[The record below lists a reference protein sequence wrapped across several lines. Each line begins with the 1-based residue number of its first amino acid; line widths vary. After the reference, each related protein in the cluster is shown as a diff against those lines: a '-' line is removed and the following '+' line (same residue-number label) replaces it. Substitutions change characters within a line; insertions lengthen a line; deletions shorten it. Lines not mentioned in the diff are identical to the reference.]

1 MDKKI
6 IEINENL
13 LTLYKSIVPNIVE
26 LLGIDEV
33 KDLDINKS
41 SIANYISYLEV
52 CFAYENGI
60 IDYNTFVN
68 IRELA
73 LQDKLIECEPKDM
86 EDNDFNLQNYILKL
100 LHLGYTLDAHIMFL
114 DEDFKNHPLMERKI
128 RQVTTD
134 TISYNKDYLFYYLS
148 LIRDT
153 NYRDGASLDYLC
165 SQILELYSNL
175 FGVRVNDIV
184 HPLLSYTY
192 DWTDIHYSEVQLDAY
207 VLVGFGIDVYRTLN
221 KNLDKVYL
229 KEIKEELKTIF
240 TKHRLLYTIVYNNLE
255 TGDIIDSYGIPEF
268 YNKCIKE
275 LNNNKI
281 IKLNTF

>member
-6 IEINENL
+6 VEINKNL
-13 LTLYKSIVPNIVE
+13 VTLYKSIMPTIVE

-33 KDLDINKS
+33 KDVDINRS
-41 SIANYISYLEV
+41 SMYNYICYLEV

-60 IDYNTFVN
+60 IDYNTFIN

-73 LQDKLIECEPKDM
+73 LQDKLVEGSSNDM
-86 EDNDFNLQNYILKL
+86 DDNSLSLSNYILKL

-114 DEDFKNHPLMERKI
+114 DEDFKNYPLLKRKI

-134 TISYNKDYLFYYLS
+134 TINYNKAYLFYYLS

-153 NYRDGASLDYLC
+153 NYKDGDNLDYLC
-165 SQILELYSNL
+165 SQLLELYSNL
-175 FGVRVNDIV
+175 FGVGVNDIR

-192 DWTDIHYSEVQLDAY
+192 DWTDIDYVEVQLDAY
-207 VLVGFGIDVYRTLN
+207 MLVGFGIDVFTTLN
-221 KNLDKVYL
+221 KNLDKVYI

-240 TKHRLLYTIVYNNLE
+240 TKHRLLFTIICNKIGNRE
-255 TGDIIDSYGIPEF
+255 GPDSHNIPEF

-281 IKLNTF
+281 VKLNTF

>member
-33 KDLDINKS
+33 KDVDINRS
-41 SIANYISYLEV
+41 SMDNYICYLEV
-52 CFAYENGI
+52 CFAYKNGI
-60 IDYNTFVN
+60 IDYNTFIN
-68 IRELA
+68 IRELV
-73 LQDKLIECEPKDM
+73 LQDKLMECSPKDM
-86 EDNDFNLQNYILKL
+86 DDNNLILQNYILKL

-114 DEDFKNHPLMERKI
+114 DEDFKNYPLLKRKI

-134 TISYNKDYLFYYLS
+134 TISYNKAYLFYYLS

-165 SQILELYSNL
+165 SQLLELYSNL
-175 FGVRVNDIV
+175 FGVGVNDIA
-184 HPLLSYTY
+184 HPLISYTY
-192 DWTDIHYSEVQLDAY
+192 DWTDIHYTEVQLDAY
-207 VLVGFGIDVYRTLN
+207 MLVGFGIDVYMTLN
-221 KNLDKVYL
+221 KNLDKVYI

-240 TKHRLLYTIVYNNLE
+240 TKHRLLYTIIYNKLE
-255 TGDIIDSYGIPEF
+255 NRDGIDSYNIPEF